1 MPYGENRTNTN
12 DYRYQRTLDAPTQKL
27 FKAIDDENL
36 EAFKQAL
43 EGDADV
49 NAFDEEGMTP
59 LMSIA
64 RACDVTYGRQP
75 MLEKMAKLLIQNSS
89 IDINAQS
96 REYVYEER
104 QKKDSQGHV
113 VFQYLGKEIVR
124 DGFSGSKRF
133 TLRNGRGSINA
144 SKFKYIDSNEIVT
157 KDDNEP
163 IWFTT
168 DHFVG
173 YHEENIGF
181 KVLTESYDGVK
192 EEVRT
197 PLIQKNTALHIPCQV
212 GARDMVKILLTHP
225 GVETDI
231 RNCKHNSHEGCLER
245 SSRDVIKLE
254 FEKAQKGRDL
264 LGALSSGNIYQ
275 AKRPLNQEFN
285 PNCWKRNL
293 DGEIETPLSLICLQ
307 GRTQDNK
314 EVLTKLL
321 KHKDLDFSQIKP
333 MPAIEQ
339 NRWVKQIIKQAI
351 TERLTDTINSKDLDD
366 VKELVENNCFIN
378 HAIVTDA
385 LRSVDNPNE
394 SITNYLN
401 EKFPASAKRP
411 VASTNN
417 IPVDFEQF
425 VQELSEELEKTK
437 TQLTETEREL
447 AETKQKLDKV
457 VHEKTSETSRI
468 SQLERDLRQVKQ
480 EKLSQQTKIND
491 LNSELIQCK
500 RIMYGRAN
508 DTVEISQLKKDLKQV
523 KEERDRLS
531 SENRRLCTESL
542 SNKNK
547 KPSQAISPGKKQS
560 NCASASFLLSGAFAV
575 GACLAVLY
583 NYPVIGACL
592 TAYPF
597 SGVAK

>member
-1 MPYGENRTNTN
+1 MVHIFSTLISYSIKSKKPSISYTSFLNPEFA
-12 DYRYQRTLDAPTQKL
+12 LDAPTQKL

-89 IDINAQS
+89 IDINARS

-197 PLIQKNTALHIPCQV
+197 PLIQKNTALHIACQV

-225 GVETDI
+225 NASTNV
-231 RNCKHNSHEGCLER
+231 RNYKYESPENCIER
-245 SSRDVIKLE
+245 GSGDVIKLE
-254 FEKAQKGRDL
+254 F
-264 LGALSSGNIYQ
+264 
-275 AKRPLNQEFN
+275 
-285 PNCWKRNL
+285 
-293 DGEIETPLSLICLQ
+293 
-307 GRTQDNK
+307 
-314 EVLTKLL
+314 
-321 KHKDLDFSQIKP
+321 
-333 MPAIEQ
+333 
-339 NRWVKQIIKQAI
+339 
-351 TERLTDTINSKDLDD
+351 
-366 VKELVENNCFIN
+366 
-378 HAIVTDA
+378 
-385 LRSVDNPNE
+385 
-394 SITNYLN
+394 
-401 EKFPASAKRP
+401 
-411 VASTNN
+411 
-417 IPVDFEQF
+417 
-425 VQELSEELEKTK
+425 
-437 TQLTETEREL
+437 
-447 AETKQKLDKV
+447 
-457 VHEKTSETSRI
+457 
-468 SQLERDLRQVKQ
+468 
-480 EKLSQQTKIND
+480 
-491 LNSELIQCK
+491 
-500 RIMYGRAN
+500 
-508 DTVEISQLKKDLKQV
+508 
-523 KEERDRLS
+523 
-531 SENRRLCTESL
+531 
-542 SNKNK
+542 
-547 KPSQAISPGKKQS
+547 
-560 NCASASFLLSGAFAV
+560 
-575 GACLAVLY
+575 
-583 NYPVIGACL
+583 
-592 TAYPF
+592 
-597 SGVAK
+597 